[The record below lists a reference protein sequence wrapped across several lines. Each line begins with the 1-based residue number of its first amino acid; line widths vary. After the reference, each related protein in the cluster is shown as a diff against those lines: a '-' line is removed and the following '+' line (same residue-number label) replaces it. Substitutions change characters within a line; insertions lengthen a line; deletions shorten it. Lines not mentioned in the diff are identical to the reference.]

1 MIIVLVIQFFHHRLI
16 IFNTNFKCFMNVRG
30 LVVHFRVIARVK
42 RHWGY
47 SDFSS
52 GLEVLGLDLHGK
64 QT

>member
-16 IFNTNFKCFMNVRG
+16 IFNTNFKCFMNRG

-42 RHWGY
+42 RHGGY
-47 SDFSS
+47 SGFSS